1 VGRDVVQVFEVVVQ
15 VVVQVG
21 RASARSIADAG
32 RGEREGRARQR
43 DGRAAPDVGPDD
55 SLVWGAKMAPIIK
68 VRDGRITGLG
78 WPPLDEYILNNQPN
92 GHDDDNDDGGGG
104 GGGGGGDCRGEDN
117 DGGDDDDEGDDDEGD
132 DDDGD
137 DDDDVPRR
145 PISPRPRARNNRRGT
160 RPRGGGDETTTSL
173 RRRGRGRRPRT
184 IVETSSTTVG
194 IGRAANGGVWGGDGR
209 SGRRTTD
216 VVSRAP
222 PGTHCDD
229 DAAAMTRVV
238 RGTAVLLVVDEGGG
252 GIDGDRAHGEGMA
265 VRRPSRDRR
274 RVGTRTTI
282 ERATGGERRGR
293 GI

>member
-1 VGRDVVQVFEVVVQ
+1 MTTTRATMTTTTTTTTYPDVPSHRGLE
-15 VVVQVG
+15 
-21 RASARSIADAG
+21 REIIDAG
-32 RGEREGRARQR
+32 RA
-43 DGRAAPDVGPDD
+43 
-55 SLVWGAKMAPIIK
+55 
-68 VRDGRITGLG
+68 LG
-78 WPPLDEYILNNQPN
+78 
-92 GHDDDNDDGGGG
+92 
-104 GGGGGGDCRGEDN
+104 
-117 DGGDDDDEGDDDEGD
+117 
-132 DDDGD
+132 
-137 DDDDVPRR
+137 
-145 PISPRPRARNNRRGT
+145 
-160 RPRGGGDETTTSL
+160 GGGDETTTSL

-229 DAAAMTRVV
+229 DAAAMTRDV

-282 ERATGGERRGR
+282 DRATGGERRGR